1 MAGPDRNSDGGAGS
15 LWGCGPALACSAVRQ
30 VLFALVVLHV
40 VLGYREQKKI
50 ADNLAKLELDDAP
63 CPGRDP
69 PPGGNAQE
77 PCRKR
82 R

>member
-1 MAGPDRNSDGGAGS
+1 
-15 LWGCGPALACSAVRQ
+15 VRQ